1 MGLRYRK
8 SIKIAPGLKVNVG
21 KKSVGISA
29 GNKYFGATAN
39 TRTGVTTRVSAPGTG
54 AAYTHKIGNNS
65 NKTTTNVQQQSNYI
79 PKQKETN
86 QIDKTTA
93 LLLCIFFG
101 YFGVHKFYE
110 GKIGMGILYVFTFG
124 LFFFGWLID
133 IILIATKPNPY
144 YV

>member
-1 MGLRYRK
+1 M
-8 SIKIAPGLKVNVG
+8 
-21 KKSVGISA
+21 
-29 GNKYFGATAN
+29 
-39 TRTGVTTRVSAPGTG
+39 
-54 AAYTHKIGNNS
+54 
-65 NKTTTNVQQQSNYI
+65 TNIQQQNNYI
-79 PKQKETN
+79 PTKKASK

-93 LLLCIFFG
+93 LILCIFFG